1 MNEYQKQYTAFM
13 ESVCNQFN
21 CPDAIPALRKGF
33 EAFCEAQT
41 MNEGTGYGLSFEPEK
56 FDLVYPAMKKLTSM
70 QPSPEKD
77 KVQNYFS
84 SKYDKLDQH
93 YPETKHGNRNE
104 ECKAI
109 ATKILSIL
117 QSFGDIPME
126 QSNILTHSF
135 ESNTW
140 GDASIVWIENGLKS
154 QSWELGSWEFRYII
168 TIGGIDQYQTNEFV
182 VSTPAKP
189 TEEHDTV
196 IYHGSN
202 IHQAA
207 QIIHDHAIKER
218 KERYLR
224 WYETHK

>member
-1 MNEYQKQYTAFM
+1 MNEYQKQYAAFM

-33 EAFCEAQT
+33 EALCEAQT

-56 FDLVYPAMKKLTSM
+56 YDLVYSAMKKVNGM
-70 QPSPEKD
+70 QPSPKID
-77 KVQNYFS
+77 KIQHYLS

-93 YPETKHGNRNE
+93 YPENQRVNRNE
-104 ECKAI
+104 ECKELAN
-109 ATKILSIL
+109 KILSIL
-117 QSFGDIPME
+117 QSFGDLPVD
-126 QSNILTHSF
+126 Q
-135 ESNTW
+135 
-140 GDASIVWIENGLKS
+140 ASIDANSTNSSDWGYASIAWNGSVQDEDQPSRDRFYMYTIE
-154 QSWELGSWEFRYII
+154 
-168 TIGGIDQYQTNEFV
+168 IGDIYQDQANEFV
-182 VSTPAKP
+182 VSAPAKP

-207 QIIHDHAIKER
+207 QRIHDHAVKER

-224 WYETHK
+224 WYEIHK